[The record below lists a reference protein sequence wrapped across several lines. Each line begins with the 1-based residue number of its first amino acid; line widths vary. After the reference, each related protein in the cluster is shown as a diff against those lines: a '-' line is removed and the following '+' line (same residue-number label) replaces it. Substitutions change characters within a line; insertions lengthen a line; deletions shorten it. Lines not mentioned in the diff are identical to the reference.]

1 MDRVLQIFA
10 MTFFVV
16 CSVAASENFKN
27 SVLKGQVEH
36 AELTQLRQ
44 YKNFQYDL
52 MYLVANLN
60 ESNNVNHF
68 CIVGYRWPD
77 KSVEAVVY
85 WKERQR
91 LTIWPGRKVPPE
103 EYGDDAK
110 DFLMTK
116 SIDITHNIVD
126 REDQMTMATY
136 LRRDLEGTLEDCARH
151 GIQYELKPFTP
162 PPEDSED
169 DW

>member
-1 MDRVLQIFA
+1 
-10 MTFFVV
+10 
-16 CSVAASENFKN
+16 
-27 SVLKGQVEH
+27 
-36 AELTQLRQ
+36 
-44 YKNFQYDL
+44 
-52 MYLVANLN
+52 
-60 ESNNVNHF
+60 
-68 CIVGYRWPD
+68 
-77 KSVEAVVY
+77 
-85 WKERQR
+85 
-91 LTIWPGRKVPPE
+91 
-103 EYGDDAK
+103 
-110 DFLMTK
+110 MTK